1 MAAAVWGVSQ
11 LQRSDDD
18 RTFDRSTAA
27 QTMLT
32 GMLDQETALRG
43 FALTRQVSFLTP
55 YARGRNHFDRAA
67 ETARRVATDG
77 DERRALAAQVRV
89 GRHWS
94 ELADGEVALLRNS
107 PGTPYSRTR
116 SFIRKELFDEFRA
129 LNTRFQRAAAHD
141 RANVKGRA
149 GIIAASV
156 ILLLALLFGG
166 VGYVAIERQARR
178 ERKRRVEAH
187 SYRETQAEFAETM
200 QMMRQESDAY
210 GLVKRHLERS
220 LDGTEVVVLNRNNSV
235 SRLMAATPIPED
247 SELALKLV
255 DAEPDSC
262 LAVRLAREYRQGAG
276 ESPLMECGLC
286 GKSAAEVTCVPS
298 LVSGEV
304 IGSVLVRAGEPLAE
318 EDRMRVADTVTQ
330 SAPVLANLRNLAVAE
345 MRASTDALTGLPN
358 TRSCQDTLKRMLAHA
373 GRTVTPLSVVVFD
386 LDHFKQINDRFGHG
400 AGDDVL
406 AAVGEVVTVTL
417 RASDFAGRHGG
428 EEFLALLPDTD
439 RDGAMKAAEKLR
451 QAIELIDVPQV
462 EREISASFGVATY
475 PFDAVDGDGL
485 QRIADRALYA
495 AKDAGRNL
503 VRAAQPPG

>member
-1 MAAAVWGVSQ
+1 
-11 LQRSDDD
+11 
-18 RTFDRSTAA
+18 
-27 QTMLT
+27 
-32 GMLDQETALRG
+32 
-43 FALTRQVSFLTP
+43 
-55 YARGRNHFDRAA
+55 
-67 ETARRVATDG
+67 
-77 DERRALAAQVRV
+77 
-89 GRHWS
+89 
-94 ELADGEVALLRNS
+94 
-107 PGTPYSRTR
+107 
-116 SFIRKELFDEFRA
+116 
-129 LNTRFQRAAAHD
+129 
-141 RANVKGRA
+141 VKGRA
-149 GIIAASV
+149 GIIAAAV

-166 VGYVAIERQARR
+166 VGYVAIERQSRR
-178 ERKRRVEAH
+178 ERKRRLEAH

-262 LAVRLAREYRQGAG
+262 LAVRLAREYRQGAS

-286 GKSAAEVTCVPS
+286 GRSAAEVTCVPS

-318 EDRMRVADTVTQ
+318 EDRTRVADTVTQ
-330 SAPVLANLRNLAVAE
+330 AAPVLANLRNLAVAE

-358 TRSCQDTLKRMLAHA
+358 TRSCHDTLKRMLAHA
-373 GRTVTPLSVVVFD
+373 GRTVTPLSLVVFD
-386 LDHFKQINDRFGHG
+386 LDRFKQINDRFGHG

-439 RDGAMKAAEKLR
+439 RDGAMLAAEKLR
-451 QAIELIDVPQV
+451 QAIQSIDVPQV
-462 EREISASFGVATY
+462 EVEISASFGVATY
-475 PFDAVDGDGL
+475 PLDAVDGDGL
-485 QRIADRALYA
+485 LRVADRALYA

-503 VRAAQPPG
+503 VRAATPA